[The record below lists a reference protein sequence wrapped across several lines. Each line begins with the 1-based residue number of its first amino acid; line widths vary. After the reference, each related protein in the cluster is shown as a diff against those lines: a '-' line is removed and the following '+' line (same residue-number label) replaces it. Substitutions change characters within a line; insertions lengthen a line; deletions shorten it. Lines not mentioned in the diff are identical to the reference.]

1 MRGTSLIQITVCR
14 LLSSF
19 LLLLDRDLWTE
30 ILLNHPKSWIK
41 ILMKFKNLPSRG
53 MPRDYWTTI
62 NHKLTI
68 SISLRSLGILN
79 FLQGFQTHLILLK
92 ILPQLLPYLW
102 WWNSKIGFSKAL
114 TESEL
119 MLKKAYLKSLST
131 S

>member
-1 MRGTSLIQITVCR
+1 MRGTSLIQIIVCR

-92 ILPQLLPYLW
+92 ILLLLLPYLW

-119 MLKKAYLKSLST
+119 MLKKASLKSLST